1 MDDENF
7 VKRMREAADLAGGQ
21 VVLAE
26 KTGIS
31 DRTINSYATGGSD
44 PSRTRLVAI
53 AKAAGLYPGWLASGQ
68 GPKFLNE
75 DQVRSEKERPIRIAM
90 PLAGALAPEPCFVD
104 FAGNDVSISA
114 EATDP
119 NLFDYVPMVETQLSA
134 GGGCFVLSENIEG
147 YYAFR
152 KSWLRRIASSIK
164 SLVLMRV
171 QGRSMDPTIQD
182 GDTVMIDTGRQVIKE
197 GLLYALRFDS
207 TVMIKRLSFRPGGR
221 VQVISDNRQEY
232 DPFETDLKDLH
243 VIGQIVFFCR
253 TFVQK

>member
-75 DQVRSEKERPIRIAM
+75 DQVRSEKERPVHIAV
-90 PLAGALAPEPCFVD
+90 PLGGTIALEPSFVD
-104 FAGNDVSISA
+104 FAGNEVSIDT
-114 EATDP
+114 ETPDP
-119 NLFDYVPMVETQLSA
+119 KLFDYVPMVETQLSA
-134 GGGCFVLSENIEG
+134 GGGCFVLSEHVEG

-152 KSWLRRIASSIK
+152 KSWLHRIASSMK

-221 VQVISDNRQEY
+221 IQVISDNRQEY
-232 DPFETDLKDLH
+232 DPFEADLSELH

-253 TFVQK
+253 TFVPE